1 MERKRESRS
10 LEQLNS
16 TTEGRQLNPT
26 VEVRQLNTTVEAR
39 AGEEEERRNIEND
52 RRREEEKERRREEDK
67 VINLLKQK
75 KIYNI
80 KNWFIIFLNLYLKV
94 LFYSSKE
101 VNFNFPVTTN

>member
-39 AGEEEERRNIEND
+39 AREEEERRNIEND

-75 KIYNI
+75 NI
-80 KNWFIIFLNLYLKV
+80 VIDNWLIIFLYLYLSV
-94 LFYSSKE
+94 ILLQQRSK
-101 VNFNFPVTTN
+101 F